1 MESVSKILYAISAE
15 SRAAADRILEN
26 GRNNAAE
33 MRKLSD
39 REAQLA
45 EERIIAEAEKTAGEI
60 RQRSISQ
67 AGIESRNIRLKAKRE
82 ALTQAFDKAGERL
95 AGLAAD
101 QKKELYQRLI
111 LKYSSSREV
120 NIQLNE
126 ADKKAFGSRMKADGI
141 KVRVDDEA
149 GSFSGGLIIR
159 EKDIETN
166 CTFEVILEA
175 ARKEME
181 TEIAAVLF
189 S

>member
-1 MESVSKILYAISAE
+1 
-15 SRAAADRILEN
+15 
-26 GRNNAAE
+26 
-33 MRKLSD
+33 
-39 REAQLA
+39 
-45 EERIIAEAEKTAGEI
+45 
-60 RQRSISQ
+60 
-67 AGIESRNIRLKAKRE
+67 
-82 ALTQAFDKAGERL
+82 
-95 AGLAAD
+95 
-101 QKKELYQRLI
+101 
-111 LKYSSSREV
+111 
-120 NIQLNE
+120 
-126 ADKKAFGSRMKADGI
+126 MKADGI

>member
-1 MESVSKILYAISAE
+1 MESVSKILDAISAE

-45 EERIIAEAEKTAGEI
+45 EEKIIAEAEKTAGEI

-111 LKYSSSREV
+111 LKYSSREV

>member
-1 MESVSKILYAISAE
+1 MESVSKILDAISAE

-33 MRKLSD
+33 MRKLYD

-45 EERIIAEAEKTAGEI
+45 EEKIIAEAEKTAGEI

-95 AGLAAD
+95 AGLSGER
-101 QKKELYQRLI
+101 KKEMYQRLI
-111 LKYSSSREV
+111 SKYSSGSEV
-120 NIQLNE
+120 IVQLNE
-126 ADKKAFGSRMKADGI
+126 TDKKALGNRLKADGI
-141 KVRVDDEA
+141 KIRLDNEPA
-149 GSFSGGLIIR
+149 SFSGGLIIR
-159 EKDIETN
+159 EKNIETN
-166 CTFEVILEA
+166 CTFEAMLDM

-181 TEIAAVLF
+181 TEIADVLF

>member
-1 MESVSKILYAISAE
+1 MESVSKILDAISAE

-33 MRKLSD
+33 MRKLYD

-111 LKYSSSREV
+111 LKYSSREV